1 LRFSQSSFLKY
12 NIDKYRE
19 ELEGSELEQMDALLR
34 YHFKIN
40 PEELN
45 DNEYFKLAAQL
56 TWVIEMENSKY
67 KTKD

>member
-1 LRFSQSSFLKY
+1 
-12 NIDKYRE
+12 
-19 ELEGSELEQMDALLR
+19 LEQMDALLR

-40 PEELN
+40 PDTLE

-56 TWVIEMENSKY
+56 TWVIEMENAKY